1 MYIKSYSFDGEN
13 EASVVVTDGKFELIC
28 YAYPFNK
35 KIKKFWLS
43 TFLAKN
49 IMIAYEPKYEVIKL
63 AGFYSYKLQGKI
75 IDIEKQIVTVGDIP
89 MEIDGYIPKDIV
101 NGDYVEFECVLIDL
115 MQEE

>member
-28 YAYPFNK
+28 YAYPFNE
-35 KIKKFWLS
+35 
-43 TFLAKN
+43 N
-49 IMIAYEPKYEVIKL
+49 VMIAYEPKYEVIKL
-63 AGFYSYKLQGKI
+63 ADFYSYKLQGKI

-101 NGDYVEFECVLIDL
+101 NGDYVEFECVHIDL